1 MRASPGQHESEEA
14 GAAPEEPQPS
24 LGEATS
30 AEPAE
35 SARSGEDLPR
45 QIFPFPNKKFTFGL
59 THILLFAI
67 LISLLAMT
75 HHPAQ
80 DGSTTET
87 EKSLKKAVKKEK
99 EKADGVPLGVL
110 RKRLPVEASGLYWGQ
125 SGGIAALIHAVHVR
139 GREDVELE
147 VMVQGTN
154 LESILK
160 WATGSKDKLM
170 RIHMCGGK
178 CPSPLDAEKLLHGEY
193 ISARKGEDLPW
204 MMNLVAEPTGGKE
217 AEAAEPP
224 TVKEKGEEK
233 KGKKKKEKGR
243 GRSKEKD
250 RSRKRKHKRSSRGSS
265 SGEKEK
271 KKKLSLRGEAKKSLK
286 VIYGGTGIDPDPR
299 FRRKYAAKAAK
310 KAKKKGHSSSSSR
323 TSETKSESSSEK
335 SVELFGE
342 DQKIR
347 RLGKIAPGAL
357 TCAAFRDIQSS
368 LLTASGGV
376 WDPEDG
382 VIPPVACQYYRQN
395 MQHRLQGGQ
404 AREALTVACAF
415 SALPPWGRRP
425 VASRNAEAQ
434 IVGRWC
440 RGSSGSQ
447 RGKSRFL
454 RRGTR
459 MQRHTSA
466 ALDGSE
472 TFPVLAL
479 NGDAVECLVS
489 LDKQLRYM
497 VIQRTGKK
505 DHKRRA
511 LALETVDQVCVG
523 KEALDESGLP
533 LTEFCVCLL
542 LTKGQAVALIFP
554 NFQSMDNYELMI
566 TGRVLQE
573 ILVQAGLSEAHHRLR
588 TFKNS
593 VSSDVQGV
601 TNTEARRTAPRVS
614 ERAGK
619 LVQKGIKPEAIREAV
634 KDQKIELVL
643 TAHPTEAQ
651 RRSALKKHEQMLHQ
665 MKVHDGKDQLTP
677 GQLAQLYEKIKAI
690 QWSCWRTNTV
700 RRTRP
705 TPEGE
710 ARNGMLV
717 IEETSF

>member
-1 MRASPGQHESEEA
+1 MALRRPAARVRGADAERRDPPRRRGGEVRRRPARADLREE
-14 GAAPEEPQPS
+14 GREEPAPPA
-24 LGEATS
+24 GEGRRD
-30 AEPAE
+30 EV
-35 SARSGEDLPR
+35 G
-45 QIFPFPNKKFTFGL
+45 KTFEEG
-59 THILLFAI
+59 TPVPCH
-67 LISLLAMT
+67 
-75 HHPAQ
+75 Q
-80 DGSTTET
+80 
-87 EKSLKKAVKKEK
+87 
-99 EKADGVPLGVL
+99 VPLGVL

-404 AREALTVACAF
+404 AREALTVAWSLDLLLQGRTAEACDVLTQRLKSLEMSGAG
-415 SALPPWGRRP
+415 AAWMVAQKVELVPPERP
-425 VASRNAEAQ
+425 VLSSRAE
-434 IVGRWC
+434 
-440 RGSSGSQ
+440 
-447 RGKSRFL
+447 
-454 RRGTR
+454 TR
-459 MQRHTSA
+459 
-466 ALDGSE
+466 
-472 TFPVLAL
+472 
-479 NGDAVECLVS
+479 
-489 LDKQLRYM
+489 
-497 VIQRTGKK
+497 
-505 DHKRRA
+505 
-511 LALETVDQVCVG
+511 
-523 KEALDESGLP
+523 
-533 LTEFCVCLL
+533 
-542 LTKGQAVALIFP
+542 
-554 NFQSMDNYELMI
+554 
-566 TGRVLQE
+566 
-573 ILVQAGLSEAHHRLR
+573 
-588 TFKNS
+588 
-593 VSSDVQGV
+593 
-601 TNTEARRTAPRVS
+601 
-614 ERAGK
+614 
-619 LVQKGIKPEAIREAV
+619 EAIRESREEQKTRSEAARPKGKGDSGSSSWREEDRGKG
-634 KDQKIELVL
+634 KDSKGKG
-643 TAHPTEAQ
+643 
-651 RRSALKKHEQMLHQ
+651 KKGKE
-665 MKVHDGKDQLTP
+665 KGDGKR
-677 GQLAQLYEKIKAI
+677 AEK
-690 QWSCWRTNTV
+690 
-700 RRTRP
+700 
-705 TPEGE
+705 
-710 ARNGMLV
+710 
-717 IEETSF
+717 